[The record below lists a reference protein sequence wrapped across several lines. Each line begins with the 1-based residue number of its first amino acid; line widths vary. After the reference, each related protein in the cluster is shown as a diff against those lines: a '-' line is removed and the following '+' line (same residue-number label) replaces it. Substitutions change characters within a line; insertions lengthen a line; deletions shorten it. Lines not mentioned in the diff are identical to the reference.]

1 MKTKK
6 TAKSIHHGR
15 FAKTLLGRRKE
26 RGYPTAYSFY
36 HKNGAR
42 KTFGF
47 SYHHY
52 LLIEKGMRLPSQN
65 SLKAILGALGLETTA
80 FYAERKEL
88 LLLFMKALLNG
99 DPLFDPLFKAGR
111 SGMGESA
118 SEPAESLES
127 ELLKSTATK
136 QTGDVPRMTKE
147 QAEAVTNNPAA
158 FWILNW
164 LLQSGHPASPEQLRI
179 DLAYSE
185 ADVTAALSLLVKNN
199 LAKARKDGS
208 FETSFAETDL
218 FLPVSVHQNRSKWL
232 SDQIQ
237 GKIKTLKANPSYYGY
252 LLMAV
257 DDDERLAV
265 VYNLFR
271 DALRKSY
278 LLRPRGAVSSGSLV
292 AIEARV
298 CPLLPLK

>member
-6 TAKSIHHGR
+6 TAKTIHHGR
-15 FAKTLLGRRKE
+15 FSKALLSRRKE

-65 SLKAILGALGLETTA
+65 SLKAILNALGLEATG
-80 FYAERKEL
+80 FYPERKEL
-88 LLLFMKALLNG
+88 LVHFVKALLNG
-99 DPLFDPLFKAGR
+99 DQLFDPVFKVAR
-111 SGMGESA
+111 PGMGDPSSDTFEA
-118 SEPAESLES
+118 
-127 ELLKSTATK
+127 ELLKTTATK
-136 QTGDVPRMTKE
+136 QVSDVPRMTKE
-147 QAEAVTNNPAA
+147 QADAVTANPAA

-164 LLQSGHPASPEQLRI
+164 LLQTGQPASAEQLRI
-179 DLAYSE
+179 DLAFSE
-185 ADVTAALSLLVKNN
+185 ADVTAAMAVLVKND
-199 LAKARKDGS
+199 LVKTRKDGS
-208 FETSFAETDL
+208 FESPHSDSDL
-218 FLPVSVHQNRSKWL
+218 FIPVSVYQNKSKWI
-232 SDQIQ
+232 SEQIQ
-237 GKIKTLKANPSYYGY
+237 GKIKTLKANPSYYAY
-252 LLMAV
+252 IIMAV

-271 DALRKSY
+271 DAIRKSY
-278 LLRPRGAVSSGSLV
+278 LLRPRGAVSNGQLV

-298 CPLLPLK
+298 CPLVEIK